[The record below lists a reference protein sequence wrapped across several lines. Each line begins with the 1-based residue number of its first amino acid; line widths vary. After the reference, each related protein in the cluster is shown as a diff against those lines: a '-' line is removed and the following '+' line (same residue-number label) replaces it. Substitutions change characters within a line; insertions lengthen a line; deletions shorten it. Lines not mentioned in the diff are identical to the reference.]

1 MSSRLVRR
9 LVRLYPRAWRERYE
23 EEFVALLDARDLGW
37 RELIDIGRC
46 AAREWMRL
54 TRSGRAV
61 GIGFEVWTAS
71 VVWSLIIASIGSLIV
86 GVGRFVMG
94 FESTLILPFL
104 SRELARSFVVE
115 MPAAIG
121 LAALLAAPWFALC
134 RWTGLAERMPILVRL
149 VSLVSSF
156 AMCAWFVFSA
166 EQLTGVFAAGWVLSA
181 HVLGARTKAVAS

>member
-1 MSSRLVRR
+1 
-9 LVRLYPRAWRERYE
+9 
-23 EEFVALLDARDLGW
+23 
-37 RELIDIGRC
+37 
-46 AAREWMRL
+46 
-54 TRSGRAV
+54 
-61 GIGFEVWTAS
+61 
-71 VVWSLIIASIGSLIV
+71 VWSLIIASIGSLIV

-104 SRELARSFVVE
+104 SIELGRSFIIE

-134 RWTGLAERMPILVRL
+134 RWTGAAERIPILVRL

-166 EQLTGVFAAGWVLSA
+166 EQLTGVVAAGWVLSA

>member
-61 GIGFEVWTAS
+61 GIAFEVWTAS
-71 VVWSLIIASIGSLIV
+71 VVWSVIIASIGSLIV

-104 SRELARSFVVE
+104 SIELARSFIIE

-134 RWTGLAERMPILVRL
+134 RWTGLAERIPILVRL

-156 AMCAWFVFSA
+156 AMCAWLVLSA